1 MKKKYVSPVVSMTS
15 LDRDGSLLMI
25 SGHEYDWGDAKKQSF
40 FDEEADAQDEVAPT
54 DKSAWDDEKN
64 WD

>member
-1 MKKKYVSPVVSMTS
+1 MKKKYVNPTVTVMNFH
-15 LDRDGSLLMI
+15 REGVLLMH
-25 SGHEYDWGDAKKQSF
+25 SYDWGDAKKQSF

-54 DKSAWDDEKN
+54 DKSTWDDEKN

>member
-25 SGHEYDWGDAKKQSF
+25 SGHEFDWGDAKKQNF
-40 FDEEADAQDEVAPT
+40 FEEDDAEVAPT
-54 DKSAWDDEKN
+54 DKSTWDDEKN